1 MSTAPLFD
9 PFNQGCCVG
18 CVTTF
23 TPVTFTTCSSFEQP
37 AFGVL
42 VGNQVDAEILFEH
55 CRRGLREFPAEHAG
69 GHQQAYSRA
78 GVAVGSE
85 VLAGRHRCD
94 HTFEG
99 NGIRVGKVEIAYL
112 RVAGG
117 LFTPQKFERENI
129 QAGLQIA
136 GLP

>member
-1 MSTAPLFD
+1 MAPLFD
-9 PFNQGCCVG
+9 SFNQGCCVG
-18 CVTTF
+18 CVTTVA
-23 TPVTFTTCSSFEQP
+23 PVTFTTCSAFEQP

-55 CRRGLREFPAEHAG
+55 CRRGLRKFPAEHAG
-69 GHQQAYSRA
+69 GHQQAYSRT

-85 VLAGRHRCD
+85 VLAGCHWRH
-94 HTFEG
+94 HSFEG
-99 NGIRVGKVEIAYL
+99 NSIRVGKVEIAYL
-112 RVAGG
+112 RVAGS
-117 LFTPQKFERENI
+117 LFTPQKFERGNF